1 MAKPAALPPKENAP
15 KEKREAYGYHPSKTW
30 MTWRKLQETIDILTA
45 SQQAGLWD
53 ITRYPINVATEISYL
68 PWVYPWFTPHPS
80 EMSSEIDGHRE
91 QNNALTCRTSD
102 WLIGYNHWR
111 HKRSLPGGHESKVV
125 PLSTNFSTALY
136 VLGFISSYETNSKC
150 LKKSLLGER
159 PPLKQ
164 PIRHAQAHA
173 FQKNLLGKETRMI
186 WSGCWFPILS
196 EKYPML
202 NCHITNWKITM
213 FNGDFPVCYVTV
225 YQAG

>member
-1 MAKPAALPPKENAP
+1 MATIHPKLGWLEENCRKPSTSWQLHNRLVCGISPGTPSTLQPK
-15 KEKREAYGYHPSKTW
+15 SV
-30 MTWRKLQETIDILTA
+30 I
-45 SQQAGLWD
+45 
-53 ITRYPINVATEISYL
+53 YL